1 MIVVHLNYSKI
12 LALSSGYSCV
22 INCHSSVISF
32 VIPAKAGIQMWKTI
46 AGCRVAARHDGI
58 ELERSVNNFL
68 EGNNCMQTV
77 KKVLG
82 LGVISLAV
90 AIGTSSCA
98 AASAQIHHSDLT
110 VESKMSNS
118 IFLNPLDT
126 ADKKIYVQVKNTS
139 TETLHDLSRQIK
151 LDLAANGYTVVR
163 DPKLADDLLQV
174 NVLQFGAA
182 KTPEEVWK
190 SMHSGYGSVV
200 TGALAG
206 IGVGVF
212 SGSAAW
218 GVGAALGVAA
228 ASWIANEM
236 IQDKAYSM
244 ITDVQISVK
253 QADKTWH
260 KHDTRVATVADKV
273 NLKFEEA
280 KPVIVKQIAQEITSI
295 FGPNDIN

>member
-1 MIVVHLNYSKI
+1 M
-12 LALSSGYSCV
+12 
-22 INCHSSVISF
+22 
-32 VIPAKAGIQMWKTI
+32 
-46 AGCRVAARHDGI
+46 
-58 ELERSVNNFL
+58 
-68 EGNNCMQTV
+68 
-77 KKVLG
+77 
-82 LGVISLAV
+82 
-90 AIGTSSCA
+90 
-98 AASAQIHHSDLT
+98 
-110 VESKMSNS
+110 
-118 IFLNPLDT
+118 
-126 ADKKIYVQVKNTS
+126 QVKNTS